1 MAGNIQLSK
10 NFWLS
15 ELIKSSTAERR
26 GIDNTPETE
35 HKITLFKN
43 LLIR

>member
-15 ELIKSSTAERR
+15 ELIKSSTAERK

-35 HKITLFKN
+35 HLVILQ
-43 LLIR
+43 